1 VVIIIG
7 VTTHWLNRVI
17 IYVRNIMHQN
27 GTFYI
32 IDFGATRLANGRQL
46 ALEPGGYYPK
56 EIGSSGLDLLMLS
69 LSLADWCDTPLPNL
83 LELWL
88 WCQKT
93 HTQHT
98 ICLILI

>member
-1 VVIIIG
+1 
-7 VTTHWLNRVI
+7 
-17 IYVRNIMHQN
+17 MHQN